1 MNEKHHPTPKRK
13 DAQAARKK
21 SVKIPTD
28 KKAAKAAMRER
39 EMESRLQLRKA
50 MYTHDEKYLPPRDK
64 GVIKAWVRD
73 FVDKRISIGELFIPF
88 AMVIIFFLF
97 FPNVQ
102 LQLLVM
108 NVWTIMFIGLII
120 DATILGFFIRRELG
134 KKYSKAERK
143 GAVFY
148 GITRSITMRSL
159 RLPKPRVKVGG
170 RPKEIV
176 LPKSLQ

>member
-1 MNEKHHPTPKRK
+1 MSEKNQPTPKRK

-39 EMESRLQLRKA
+39 EMESRLQLRRA

-64 GVIKAWVRD
+64 GAVKAWVRD

-108 NVWTIMFIGLII
+108 NVWTVMFIGLII
-120 DATILGFFIRRELG
+120 DATILGFFIRRELS

-143 GAVFY
+143 GAIFY

-170 RPKEIV
+170 RPKEIA

>member
-1 MNEKHHPTPKRK
+1 MSEKNHPTPKRK

-21 SVKIPTD
+21 SAKIPTD

-39 EMESRLQLRKA
+39 EMESRLQLRRA

-64 GVIKAWVRD
+64 GEIKAWVRD

-97 FPNVQ
+97 FPNVK

-120 DATILGFFIRRELG
+120 DAIILGFFIRRELG
-134 KKYSKAERK
+134 KKYSKEERK
-143 GAVFY
+143 GAIFY
-148 GITRSITMRSL
+148 GITRSITMRTL